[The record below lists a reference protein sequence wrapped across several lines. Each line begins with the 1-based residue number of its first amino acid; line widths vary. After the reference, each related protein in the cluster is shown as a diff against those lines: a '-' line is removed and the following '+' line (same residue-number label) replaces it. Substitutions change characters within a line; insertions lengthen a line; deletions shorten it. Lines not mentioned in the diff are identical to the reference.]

1 MKNTASIQENSSMEL
16 RTRGMYGSTVNEVD
30 RRFGNGF
37 RSRQRPGRS
46 RTQAQAQAKAK
57 IHPGEAGVVSGRRV
71 RVEMPAIGRLFTLRG
86 ILLMLVSALTVS
98 AAVILMFFNFEKA
111 TIYGNTKYSQQQI
124 ESFITRGTL
133 GENTFVMALKY
144 HHRKVSD
151 IPFVDRI
158 DIDIV
163 SPSTIRV
170 NIIEKPTDGCIFYNG
185 SNVYFSKEGIIQTVS
200 GRKVEN
206 TTVVNGIVLTHA
218 NTGAMILA
226 KNQLGLDLSL
236 ELMRAA
242 DKYGIRVDSIDVDAR
257 NNLTFSIG
265 DVKVRV
271 GKTGYDNKM
280 FKLHRIYP
288 YLEGRSGV
296 ISMSGYKD
304 TYDSNYNIVLSPE
317 ETEAAMQAA
326 AEAEEAAAAAAAAAA
341 AEETAAAEELT
352 EQTEET
358 AASETAAVET
368 GLPDS
373 AAPEAALPEAVTPG
387 AASSEASAPE
397 TPSPETAIPETASP
411 EIAAPETAAPEAAV
425 PETAAPG
432 AAAPEA
438 LVPETNAPEAAV
450 PEAASPESA
459 VPETSQ
465 VTGSALQTGQTAV
478 SAALESI
485 PLPRKSP

>member
-1 MKNTASIQENSSMEL
+1 
-16 RTRGMYGSTVNEVD
+16 
-30 RRFGNGF
+30 
-37 RSRQRPGRS
+37 
-46 RTQAQAQAKAK
+46 
-57 IHPGEAGVVSGRRV
+57 
-71 RVEMPAIGRLFTLRG
+71 
-86 ILLMLVSALTVS
+86 MLVSALTVG

-206 TTVVNGIVLTHA
+206 TTLVNGIVLTHA

-242 DKYGIRVDSIDVDAR
+242 DKYGIKVDSIDVDAR

-326 AEAEEAAAAAAAAAA
+326 AEAEEAAAAAAEAA

-373 AAPEAALPEAVTPG
+373 AAPEAALPGAVTPG

-397 TPSPETAIPETASP
+397 TPAPETAIPETAS
-411 EIAAPETAAPEAAV
+411 PETAAPEAAV
-425 PETAAPG
+425 PETAEPG

-438 LVPETNAPEAAV
+438 VVPETNAPEAAV

-465 VTGSALQTGQTAV
+465 VTGSALQTGQAAV

>member
-46 RTQAQAQAKAK
+46 RTQAQAKAK

-163 SPSTIRV
+163 SPPTIRV

-242 DKYGIRVDSIDVDAR
+242 DKYGIKVDSIDVDAR

-288 YLEGRSGV
+288 YLEGRIGV

-317 ETEAAMQAA
+317 ETEAAIQAA
-326 AEAEEAAAAAAAAAA
+326 AEAEEAAAAAAEAA

-352 EQTEET
+352 EQTEEN

-450 PEAASPESA
+450 PEAASPEPA